1 ASLAAGVRGAT
12 VLHFARPDREEVRM
26 RALVASLLMLVPFES
41 TAGGA
46 ESFAC
51 NRNALTRTERTDQE
65 TLSRALFASVRER
78 RELPD
83 GYAFRLPGAALV
95 DAARWVSLERRC
107 CPFFALELNQASH
120 DGPLWLRVTGAAGIK
135 PFLRAEF
142 QLDS

>member
-1 ASLAAGVRGAT
+1 
-12 VLHFARPDREEVRM
+12 M

-51 NRNALTRTERTDQE
+51 NMNALTRAERTDHE
-65 TLSRALFASVRER
+65 KLSQALFASVRER
-78 RELPD
+78 KELPN
-83 GYAFRLPGAALV
+83 GYAFRLPATAMV

-107 CPFFALELNQASH
+107 CPFFAFELNQASH
-120 DGPLWLRVTGAAGIK
+120 DGPLWLKVTGAAGIK
-135 PFLRAEF
+135 TFIRAEF